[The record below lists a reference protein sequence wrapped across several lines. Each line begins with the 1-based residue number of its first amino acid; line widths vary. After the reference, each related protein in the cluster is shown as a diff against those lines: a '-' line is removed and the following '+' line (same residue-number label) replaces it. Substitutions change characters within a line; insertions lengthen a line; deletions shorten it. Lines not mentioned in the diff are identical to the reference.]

1 MSIIEYLHAKNPLK
15 TDKVLER
22 FPTLSHTQQLW
33 GVFYAVRPKVREP
46 PPPPREKERAER
58 GGGGE
63 AVVFYPLGA
72 VCVKTIYYIVYTHIS
87 TFCIRGG
94 TVFFR
99 GQPWRSAVYLHGRN
113 SSSFLNQQAGPEGP
127 AEAGMWFYVAETGI
141 FCYMVGADSHV
152 ASSCGCEGPAD
163 SIWS

>member
-1 MSIIEYLHAKNPLK
+1 MSIIKYLHAKNPLK
-15 TDKVLER
+15 TDKALER

-46 PPPPREKERAER
+46 PPPPVRRKGRRGEGR
-58 GGGGE
+58 GGSSVLPSGGR
-63 AVVFYPLGA
+63 
-72 VCVKTIYYIVYTHIS
+72 VCEDYIVYTHIS

-152 ASSCGCEGPAD
+152 ATGQ
-163 SIWS
+163 